1 MVDESTMKGG
11 SDYEQQLEAQ
21 VNDLLIKN
29 EGFKLTNDKLRI
41 EETRLRVDLNEKERM
56 IREATYEWAKNQ
68 EQKKDLE

>member
-1 MVDESTMKGG
+1 
-11 SDYEQQLEAQ
+11 

-56 IREATYEWAKNQ
+56 IREATYEWAKN
-68 EQKKDLE
+68 